1 MNENY
6 ECIIN
11 WGLHQKLIEKKNGKV
26 SLNLDFNQDSFSDL
40 ERKYITSNN
49 RFFNLNN
56 VDMIRDGGTL
66 VLESYT
72 GDRLKYYLDKDNYTI
87 HTSYPTSDNNIITD
101 ESTIYWVIKSYYD
114 YILKLENEVQLNK
127 NRLDKM
133 LKK

>member
-1 MNENY
+1 MNKNY

-11 WGLHQKLIEKKNGKV
+11 WKLHQKLIEEKNGKV
-26 SLNLDFNQDSFSDL
+26 SLNLDFNPDSFSDL

-56 VDMIRDGGTL
+56 VDIIRDGGTL

>member
-1 MNENY
+1 MNKNH

-11 WGLHQKLIEKKNGKV
+11 WGLHQKLIEEKNGKIC
-26 SLNLDFNQDSFSDL
+26 LNLDFNSDSFSQL
-40 ERKYITSNN
+40 ERKYITNSN

-72 GDRLKYYLDKDNYTI
+72 GDRLKYFLDKVNYTI
-87 HTSYPTSDNNIITD
+87 HTSYPTSDDNIVTD
-101 ESTIYWVIKSYYD
+101 EPTIYWIIKSYYD
-114 YILKLENEVQLNK
+114 YILKLENEVQINK
-127 NRLDKM
+127 NRLDKI